1 MILAGLLMSLAFLT
15 KQNALPVVMGTGLY
29 CVLVLPRWSKLLYP
43 ATVALSI
50 GLSTLVLNLVSDGWF
65 FYYGF
70 SLPLEHVLVPREL
83 TDFWLR
89 DIAHLS
95 IAFVLSVVYLG
106 TLVPNRRRD
115 FVFYTCILVSM
126 IGASWISR
134 LHSGGY
140 HNVLLPGYAAI
151 SICFGLGTHIL
162 LQDRRVVRTLYEA
175 LVILLCLVQF
185 GSLAYNPAAL
195 LPSESDRRAGEG
207 FVAMLGRVR
216 GEVFVPYHGFLPA
229 LAGKRTYAHTMAIS
243 DVLRGRNEEVELTLR
258 QDIEERIL
266 GKRYELI
273 VLDTDWGSMQDEI
286 ETNYRLK
293 DRAFGRDDVFW
304 PVTGKRT
311 RPELVYELI
320 GQ

>member
-1 MILAGLLMSLAFLT
+1 
-15 KQNALPVVMGTGLY
+15 
-29 CVLVLPRWSKLLYP
+29 
-43 ATVALSI
+43 
-50 GLSTLVLNLVSDGWF
+50 
-65 FYYGF
+65 
-70 SLPLEHVLVPREL
+70 
-83 TDFWLR
+83 
-89 DIAHLS
+89 
-95 IAFVLSVVYLG
+95 
-106 TLVPNRRRD
+106 
-115 FVFYTCILVSM
+115 
-126 IGASWISR
+126 
-134 LHSGGY
+134 
-140 HNVLLPGYAAI
+140 
-151 SICFGLGTHIL
+151 
-162 LQDRRVVRTLYEA
+162 
-175 LVILLCLVQF
+175 
-185 GSLAYNPAAL
+185 
-195 LPSESDRRAGEG
+195 
-207 FVAMLGRVR
+207 MLGRVR
-216 GEVFVPYHGFLPA
+216 GEVFVPYHGFLPV